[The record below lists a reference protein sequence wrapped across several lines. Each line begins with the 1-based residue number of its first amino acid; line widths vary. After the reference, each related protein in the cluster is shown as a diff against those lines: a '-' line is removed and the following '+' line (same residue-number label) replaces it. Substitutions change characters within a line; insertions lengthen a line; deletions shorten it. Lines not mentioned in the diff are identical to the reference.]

1 MTTETRLPTSSEDD
15 SDEEEHYL
23 DIKEG
28 KGRVAVAS
36 FWQLIWWRYRRHRVA
51 VFSTFVVL
59 IFYLIAAFSEFVAP
73 YDPEAKFVKY
83 KLHPPT
89 PIQIVDADG
98 NWHMPFIYQ
107 TVRERDPET
116 FRNTYHEDTAIRHP
130 IRLFPK
136 GEPYELWGELS
147 ITTKLFGLDVL
158 QEEQGFFLLG
168 TDRLGRDMFSRVSYG
183 ARLSLSIGLI
193 GVIISLVL
201 GILLG
206 GLSGYYGGVIDNIIQ
221 RIIEFLR
228 SIPSIP
234 LWMGLSAAL
243 PPSWPILYVYFSI
256 TVILSLIGWTG
267 MARVVRGKFLQ
278 LREEEF
284 VMAAKF
290 AGSNEM
296 RIILRHMLPSF
307 LSHIIAA
314 MSLSIPTMILSE
326 TALSFLGLGLRPPA
340 ISWGV
345 LLKEAQNISAVAIAP
360 WTMIAPAIMVVIAVT
375 AFNFMGDGM
384 RDAADPYASM

>member
-1 MTTETRLPTSSEDD
+1 MTIEEQRPAAFVDEP
-15 SDEEEHYL
+15 EEEDRYL
-23 DIKEG
+23 DIREDQTK
-28 KGRVAVAS
+28 VAVAS

-51 VFSTFVVL
+51 VFSSFVV
-59 IFYLIAAFSEFVAP
+59 IVFYLIAAFSEFVAP

-83 KLHPPT
+83 KLHPTT
-89 PIQIVDADG
+89 PIHIVDVDG
-98 NWHMPFIYQ
+98 NWHMPFVYQ

-116 FRNTYHEDTAIRHP
+116 FRNIYHADTTIRHP

-136 GEPYELWGELS
+136 GEEYELWGEVTV
-147 ITTKLFGLDVL
+147 TTKLFGLDVPH
-158 QEEQGFFLLG
+158 EEQGFFPLG
-168 TDRLGRDMFSRVSYG
+168 TDRLGRDMFSRVAYG

-193 GVIISLVL
+193 GVVISLVL

-206 GLSGYYGGVIDNIIQ
+206 GLSGYYGGTIDNIIQ

-243 PPSWPILYVYFSI
+243 PPAWPILYVYFSI

-284 VMAAKF
+284 VMAATF
-290 AGSNEM
+290 SGSSEL

-307 LSHIIAA
+307 MSHIIAA
-314 MSLSIPTMILSE
+314 MTLSIPTMILSE

-340 ISWGV
+340 INWGV
-345 LLKEAQNISAVAIAP
+345 LLQEAQNISAVAIAP
-360 WTMIAPAIMVVIAVT
+360 WTMVAPAIMVVISVT
-375 AFNFMGDGM
+375 AFNFMGDGL
-384 RDAADPYASM
+384 RDAADPYASL

>member
-1 MTTETRLPTSSEDD
+1 MTIEEERSNLYEDD
-15 SDEEEHYL
+15 PEESEQYL
-23 DIKEG
+23 EIREDQAN
-28 KGRVAVAS
+28 VAVAS

-89 PIQIVDADG
+89 PVHIVDADG

-107 TVRERDPET
+107 TVRKRDPET
-116 FRNTYHEDTAIRHP
+116 FRNTYTEDTTIRHP

-136 GEPYELWGELS
+136 GEEYELWGEVAV
-147 ITTKLFGLDVL
+147 TTKLFGLDVL
-158 QEEQGFFLLG
+158 HEEQGFFPLG

-206 GLSGYYGGVIDNIIQ
+206 GLSGYYGGTIDNIIQ

-243 PPSWPILYVYFSI
+243 PPGWPILYIYFSI
-256 TVILSLIGWTG
+256 TIILSFIGWTG

-284 VMAAKF
+284 VMAARF
-290 AGSNEM
+290 AGSNEL

-307 LSHIIAA
+307 MSHIIAA
-314 MSLSIPTMILSE
+314 MTLSIPTMILSE

-345 LLKEAQNISAVAIAP
+345 LLQEAQNISAVAIAP
-360 WTMIAPAIMVVIAVT
+360 WTMVAPALMVVIAVT
-375 AFNFMGDGM
+375 AFNFMGDGL
-384 RDAADPYASM
+384 RDAADPYATL

>member
-1 MTTETRLPTSSEDD
+1 M
-15 SDEEEHYL
+15 
-23 DIKEG
+23 
-28 KGRVAVAS
+28 
-36 FWQLIWWRYRRHRVA
+36 
-51 VFSTFVVL
+51 
-59 IFYLIAAFSEFVAP
+59 AP

-89 PIQIVDADG
+89 PIHIVDAEG
-98 NWHMPFIYQ
+98 NWRMPFIYQ

-116 FRNTYHEDTAIRHP
+116 FRNTYHPDTTIRHS
-130 IRLFPK
+130 IRLLPK
-136 GEPYELWGELS
+136 GEEYELWGEVAV
-147 ITTKLFGLDVL
+147 TTKLFGLDVL
-158 QEEQGFFLLG
+158 HEEQGFFLLG

-193 GVIISLVL
+193 GVVISLIL

-206 GLSGYYGGVIDNIIQ
+206 GLSGYYGGTIDNIIQ

-284 VMAAKF
+284 VMAARF
-290 AGSNEM
+290 SGSNEL

-307 LSHIIAA
+307 MSHIIAA

-345 LLKEAQNISAVAIAP
+345 LLQEAQNISAVAIAP
-360 WTMIAPAIMVVIAVT
+360 WTMVAPAIMVVIAVT
-375 AFNFMGDGM
+375 AFNFMGDGL
-384 RDAADPYASM
+384 RDAADPYATL

>member
-59 IFYLIAAFSEFVAP
+59 IFYLIAVFSEFVAP

-89 PIQIVDADG
+89 PIHIVDADG
-98 NWHMPFIYQ
+98 NWRMPFIYQ

-284 VMAAKF
+284 VMAARF

>member
-1 MTTETRLPTSSEDD
+1 MTTEEQQPTLYEDEPEE
-15 SDEEEHYL
+15 DESYL
-23 DIKEG
+23 EVREDEANI
-28 KGRVAVAS
+28 AVAS

-51 VFSTFVVL
+51 VFSTFVV
-59 IFYLIAAFSEFVAP
+59 IVFYLIAAFSEFVAP

-89 PIQIVDADG
+89 PLHIVDADG

-107 TVRERDPET
+107 TVRERNPET

-130 IRLFPK
+130 IRLFPSGAEYK
-136 GEPYELWGELS
+136 LWGEVAA
-147 ITTKLFGLDVL
+147 TTKLFGLDVPH
-158 QEEQGFFLLG
+158 EEQGFFPLG
-168 TDRLGRDMFSRVSYG
+168 TDRLGRDMFSRVAYG

-206 GLSGYYGGVIDNIIQ
+206 GLSGYYGGTIDNIIQ

-243 PPSWPILYVYFSI
+243 PPGWPILYVYFSI
-256 TVILSLIGWTG
+256 TIILSFIGWTG

-284 VMAAKF
+284 VMAARF
-290 AGSNEM
+290 SGSNEL

-307 LSHIIAA
+307 LSHIIASMTLA
-314 MSLSIPTMILSE
+314 IPSMILAE

-345 LLKEAQNISAVAIAP
+345 LLQEAQNISAVAIAP
-360 WTMIAPAIMVVIAVT
+360 WTMVAPALMVVVAVT

-384 RDAADPYASM
+384 RDAADPYASL

>member
-1 MTTETRLPTSSEDD
+1 MTIEEERSNLYEDD
-15 SDEEEHYL
+15 PEESEQYL
-23 DIKEG
+23 EIREDQAN
-28 KGRVAVAS
+28 VAVAS

-89 PIQIVDADG
+89 AIHIVDADG

-116 FRNTYHEDTAIRHP
+116 FRNTYTEDTTIRHP
-130 IRLFPK
+130 IRLFSK
-136 GEPYELWGELS
+136 GEDYKLWGEVAV
-147 ITTKLFGLDVL
+147 TTKLFGLDVL
-158 QEEQGFFLLG
+158 HEEQGVFLMG
-168 TDRLGRDMFSRVSYG
+168 TDRLGRDMVSRVSYG

-206 GLSGYYGGVIDNIIQ
+206 GLSGYYGGMIDNIIQ

-243 PPSWPILYVYFSI
+243 PPGWPILYIYLSI
-256 TVILSLIGWTG
+256 TIILSFIGWTG

-284 VMAAKF
+284 VMAARF
-290 AGSNEM
+290 SGSNEL

-307 LSHIIAA
+307 MSHIIAA
-314 MSLSIPTMILSE
+314 MTLSIPTMILSE

-345 LLKEAQNISAVAIAP
+345 LLQEAQNISAVAIAP
-360 WTMIAPAIMVVIAVT
+360 WTMVAPALMVVIAVT

-384 RDAADPYASM
+384 RDAADPYASL

>member
-1 MTTETRLPTSSEDD
+1 MTTEEQRPASFIDEPEED
-15 SDEEEHYL
+15 ERYL
-23 DIKEG
+23 DIREDQTK
-28 KGRVAVAS
+28 VAVAS

-51 VFSTFVVL
+51 VFSSFVV
-59 IFYLIAAFSEFVAP
+59 IVFYLIAAFSEFVAP
-73 YDPEAKFVKY
+73 YDPEAKFVKF
-83 KLHPPT
+83 KLHPP
-89 PIQIVDADG
+89 PPVHFVDADG

-107 TVRERDPET
+107 TVRERAPET
-116 FRNTYHEDTAIRHP
+116 FRNTYHPDTAIRHP
-130 IRLFPK
+130 LRIFPK
-136 GEPYELWGELS
+136 GKEYKLWGEVAV
-147 ITTKLFGLDVL
+147 TTKLFGLDVP

-193 GVIISLVL
+193 GVVISLVL

-206 GLSGYYGGVIDNIIQ
+206 GLSSYYGGTIDNIIQ

-243 PPSWPILYVYFSI
+243 PPGWPILYVYFSTTI
-256 TVILSLIGWTG
+256 IHSFIGWTG
-267 MARVVRGKFLQ
+267 MARVVRGKFLP

-284 VMAAKF
+284 VMAARF
-290 AGSNEM
+290 CGSNEL

-307 LSHIIAA
+307 MSHIIAA
-314 MSLSIPTMILSE
+314 MTLSIPTMILSE

-345 LLKEAQNISAVAIAP
+345 LLQEAQNISAVAIAP
-360 WTMIAPAIMVVIAVT
+360 WTMVAPALMVVIAVT
-375 AFNFMGDGM
+375 AFNFMGDGL
-384 RDAADPYASM
+384 RDAADPYASL

>member
-1 MTTETRLPTSSEDD
+1 MTIEKQRLAASVDEPEED
-15 SDEEEHYL
+15 ERYL
-23 DIKEG
+23 DIGEEETQ
-28 KGRVAVAS
+28 VAVAS

-89 PIQIVDADG
+89 PIHFIDEEG

-116 FRNTYHEDTAIRHP
+116 FRNTYHPDTSIRHP
-130 IRLFPK
+130 IRLFSK
-136 GEPYELWGELS
+136 GEEYEMWGEFTV
-147 ITTKLFGLDVL
+147 TTKLFGLDVPH
-158 QEEQGFFLLG
+158 EEQGFFLLG
-168 TDRLGRDMFSRVSYG
+168 TDRLGRDMFSRVAYG

-193 GVIISLVL
+193 GVAISLVL

-206 GLSGYYGGVIDNIIQ
+206 GLSGYYGGTVDNIIQ

-243 PPSWPILYVYFSI
+243 PPEWPIIYVYFSI
-256 TVILSLIGWTG
+256 TVIISFIAWTG

-284 VMAAKF
+284 VMAARF
-290 AGSNEM
+290 SGSGEM

-307 LSHIIAA
+307 LSHIIASMTLA
-314 MSLSIPTMILSE
+314 IPSMILAE
-326 TALSFLGLGLRPPA
+326 TALSFLGLGLREPA

-345 LLKEAQNISAVAIAP
+345 LLQEARNISAIAIAP
-360 WTMIAPAIMVVIAVT
+360 WTMVAPTLMVVIAVT

-384 RDAADPYASM
+384 RDAADPYASL

>member
-1 MTTETRLPTSSEDD
+1 
-15 SDEEEHYL
+15 
-23 DIKEG
+23 
-28 KGRVAVAS
+28 
-36 FWQLIWWRYRRHRVA
+36 
-51 VFSTFVVL
+51 
-59 IFYLIAAFSEFVAP
+59 
-73 YDPEAKFVKY
+73 
-83 KLHPPT
+83 
-89 PIQIVDADG
+89 
-98 NWHMPFIYQ
+98 
-107 TVRERDPET
+107 
-116 FRNTYHEDTAIRHP
+116 
-130 IRLFPK
+130 
-136 GEPYELWGELS
+136 
-147 ITTKLFGLDVL
+147 
-158 QEEQGFFLLG
+158 
-168 TDRLGRDMFSRVSYG
+168 MFSRVAYG

-206 GLSGYYGGVIDNIIQ
+206 GLSGYYGGTIDNIIQ

-243 PPSWPILYVYFSI
+243 PPGWPILYVYFSI
-256 TVILSLIGWTG
+256 TIILSFIGWTG

-284 VMAAKF
+284 VMAARF
-290 AGSNEM
+290 SGSNEL

-307 LSHIIAA
+307 LSHIIASMTLA
-314 MSLSIPTMILSE
+314 IPSMILAE

-345 LLKEAQNISAVAIAP
+345 LLQEAQNISAVAIAP
-360 WTMIAPAIMVVIAVT
+360 WTMVAPALMVVVAVT

-384 RDAADPYASM
+384 RDAADPYASL

>member
-89 PIQIVDADG
+89 PIHIVDADG
-98 NWHMPFIYQ
+98 NWRMPFIYQ

-130 IRLFPK
+130 IRLLPK

>member
-23 DIKEG
+23 DIKED

-98 NWHMPFIYQ
+98 NWRMPFIYQ

>member
-1 MTTETRLPTSSEDD
+1 MTIEEERSNLYEDD
-15 SDEEEHYL
+15 PEESEQYL
-23 DIKEG
+23 EIREDQAN
-28 KGRVAVAS
+28 VAVAS

-89 PIQIVDADG
+89 PVHIVDADG

-107 TVRERDPET
+107 TVRKRDPET
-116 FRNTYHEDTAIRHP
+116 FRNTYTEDTTIRHP

-136 GEPYELWGELS
+136 GEEYELWGEVAV
-147 ITTKLFGLDVL
+147 TTKLFGLDVL
-158 QEEQGFFLLG
+158 HEEQGFFPLG

-206 GLSGYYGGVIDNIIQ
+206 GLSGYYGGTIDNIIQ

-243 PPSWPILYVYFSI
+243 PPGWPILYIYFSI
-256 TVILSLIGWTG
+256 TIILSFIGWTG

-284 VMAAKF
+284 VMAARF
-290 AGSNEM
+290 AGSNEL

-307 LSHIIAA
+307 MSHIIAT
-314 MSLSIPTMILSE
+314 MTLSIPTMILSE

-345 LLKEAQNISAVAIAP
+345 LLQEAQNISAVAIAP
-360 WTMIAPAIMVVIAVT
+360 WTMVAPALMVVIAVT
-375 AFNFMGDGM
+375 AFNFMGDGL
-384 RDAADPYASM
+384 RDAADPYATL

>member
-1 MTTETRLPTSSEDD
+1 MVNHINQENQGSNL
-15 SDEEEHYL
+15 DEEERYL
-23 DIKEG
+23 DIQQDQG
-28 KGRVAVAS
+28 SVAVAS

-59 IFYLIAAFSEFVAP
+59 IFYLVAVFSEFVAP

-89 PIQIVDADG
+89 QIHIVDADG
-98 NWHMPFIYQ
+98 AWRLPFIYQ

-116 FRNTYHEDTAIRHP
+116 FRNTYHENTAIRHP
-130 IRLFPK
+130 IRLFSK
-136 GEPYELWGELS
+136 GEEYQLWGEVS
-147 ITTKLFGLDVL
+147 VTTKLFGLDVPH
-158 QEEQGFFLLG
+158 EEQGFFLLG

-193 GVIISLVL
+193 GVVISLIL
-201 GILLG
+201 GVLLG
-206 GLSGYYGGVIDNIIQ
+206 GLSGYYGGTIDNIIQ

-243 PPSWPILYVYFSI
+243 PPAWPIIYVYFSI

-284 VMAAKF
+284 VMAARF
-290 AGSNEM
+290 AGSNEL

-307 LSHIIAA
+307 LSHIIAT
-314 MSLSIPTMILSE
+314 MTLSIPTMILSE
-326 TALSFLGLGLRPPA
+326 TALSFLGLGLRAPA

-345 LLKEAQNISAVAIAP
+345 LLQEAQNISAVAIAP
-360 WTMIAPAIMVVIAVT
+360 WTMVAPAIMVVVAVT
-375 AFNFMGDGM
+375 AFNFMGDGL
-384 RDAADPYASM
+384 RDAADPYAGL